1 MNMKKLFLFVLIF
14 VISTSHVL
22 SFESEPQC
30 QNSNFKP
37 IYSFYNTNM
46 LSTIAA
52 GRGYTGTAALGNLS
66 LTNLNPA
73 SLNIAYNAQA
83 YYEYGQKS
91 DITLA
96 ENTNN
101 EIGLNVFKAGVCY
114 GGAYRVN
121 DKLQIGFSYNKIGS
135 HEADLGVVHNYDTS
149 GLIYETFYLYEKVSQ
164 SKVSIPVSYLLNDR
178 IRLGLGLDV
187 ALYSA
192 KTSRVSRNMTTDQ
205 YENFKGKIDFVLF
218 RPKFGVIGN
227 VTDGLSLG
235 MTFVPPTG
243 KRIKEKVCWQEIKYE
258 RNSFPMEFRA
268 GTQYS
273 FKNIPVTILADYS
286 FVNDAINEEFVDR
299 NDFHLGIEG
308 SVLPFLQLRTG
319 FYTQYDNRDIGV
331 YGDDGQLFWCDTNS
345 YDQNFVSAGA
355 SIQWRKTSWDLAV
368 MDSSLLSSGDL
379 SQTYFKLGCTLEL
392 ENQ

>member
-1 MNMKKLFLFVLIF
+1 MKKLFLFVL
-14 VISTSHVL
+14 VLTISTSHVL
-22 SFESEPQC
+22 SFETEPQC

-37 IYSFYNTNM
+37 MYSFYNTNM

-91 DITLA
+91 DVTLA

-101 EIGLNVFKAGVCY
+101 EVGLNVFRAGVCY
-114 GGAYRVN
+114 GGAYRIN
-121 DKLQIGFSYNKIGS
+121 DKLQIGLTYNKIGS
-135 HEADLGVVHNYDTS
+135 HEADLGGGQKNETS
-149 GLIYETFYLYEKVSQ
+149 GQVYETLYLYEKVAQ
-164 SKVSIPVSYLLNDR
+164 SKVSIPVSYVLNDK

-192 KTSRVSRNMTTDQ
+192 KTSRACLNDIEVF
-205 YENFKGKIDFVLF
+205 ENVKGKIDFVLF
-218 RPKFGVIGN
+218 RPKFGVIGK
-227 VTDGLSLG
+227 VTNGLSLG
-235 MTFVPPTG
+235 MTFVPPVD
-243 KRIKEKVCWQEIKYE
+243 KRIKEKVCWEEIKYD

-273 FKNIPVTILADYS
+273 FKNIPLTISADYS

-308 SVLPFLQLRTG
+308 TVLPFLQLRTG
-319 FYTQYDNRDIGV
+319 FYTQYDNREIGV
-331 YGDDGQLFWCDTNS
+331 YGDDGQLFWSDTNS

-355 SIQWRKTSWDLAV
+355 SIKWRKTSWDLAV

-379 SQTYFKLGCTLEL
+379 SQTYFKLGCSLEL

>member
-1 MNMKKLFLFVLIF
+1 MKKLFLFVLIF
-14 VISTSHVL
+14 TISTSHVL

-30 QNSNFKP
+30 QNPNFKP
-37 IYSFYNTNM
+37 MYSFYNNNM

-83 YYEYGQKS
+83 YYEYGQKG
-91 DITLA
+91 DVTLA

-101 EIGLNVFKAGVCY
+101 EVGLNVFRAGVCY
-114 GGAYRVN
+114 GAAYRIN
-121 DKLQIGFSYNKIGS
+121 DKLQIGLTYNKVGS

-149 GLIYETFYLYEKVSQ
+149 GLIYETFNLYEKVAQ
-164 SKVSIPVSYLLNDR
+164 SKVSIPVSYVLNDR

-187 ALYSA
+187 ALYNA
-192 KTSRVSRNMTTDQ
+192 KTSQACMNDIEL
-205 YENFKGKIDFVLF
+205 YENVKGKIDFVLF
-218 RPKFGVIGN
+218 RPKFGVIGK
-227 VTDGLSLG
+227 VTNGLSFG
-235 MTFVPPTG
+235 MTFVPPID
-243 KRIKEKVCWQEIKYE
+243 KRIKEKVCWEEIKYE

-273 FKNIPVTILADYS
+273 FKNLPITILADYS
-286 FVNDAINEEFVDR
+286 FVNDAINEEFIDR

-308 SVLPFLQLRTG
+308 TVLPFMQLRTG
-319 FYTQYDNRDIGV
+319 FYTQYDNREVDV

-355 SIQWRKTSWDLAV
+355 SIQWRKTHWDLAV